1 MRQKKLNYSKKE
13 KVMIAQMVK
22 KELQK
27 YLMMLHPMMVV
38 DSSGFGEVSS

>member
-1 MRQKKLNYSKKE
+1 MHQKKLNCSKKE

-27 YLMMLHPMMVV
+27 YLMMLQKTMVV
-38 DSSGFGEVSS
+38 DSSGFGEESS